1 LLRFLKWKLP
11 LSSGIDEVVVF
22 VEKTKEELFMIRIGE
37 SLNVMGKVIGAA
49 MKERNPGPIRQMA
62 IDQEKAGVE
71 YIDINMGPARKDPA
85 QLGEWLVKTVQ
96 EVTDLPLYI
105 DTINPEAVEGALKV
119 YQNRKG
125 KAVIN
130 SIMARPESIE
140 GKMPLCKKYDAGMV
154 ALLWG
159 PAGMPRDAD
168 ERGALAAELMQKAE
182 EYEVAAEDV
191 WIDPIVTPC
200 NTPISNVQVPAVVE
214 FMKMFLDLKE
224 TMPGLKSTCGVSN
237 VSNGVP
243 NHLRPIL
250 NQTYIAMLKR
260 YGMTSAILDAFDE
273 GMRIFAEGSRPDI
286 EALIYKAMD
295 KEPIDRASLTK
306 EQLDYV
312 KTTDVLMAYKLFSD
326 DWLDL

>member
-1 LLRFLKWKLP
+1 
-11 LSSGIDEVVVF
+11 
-22 VEKTKEELFMIRIGE
+22 MIRIGE
-37 SLNVMGKVIGAA
+37 NLNIIGKITGTA
-49 MKERNPGPIRQMA
+49 MKERDPEPIRQMA
-62 IDQEKAGVE
+62 IEEDKAGVD
-71 YIDINMGPARKDPA
+71 YIDINLGPARKDPA
-85 QLGEWLVKTVQ
+85 GMAEWIIKTVQ
-96 EVTDLPLYI
+96 EVTDLPIYL
-105 DTINPEAVEGALKV
+105 DTINPEAIEAGLKA

-130 SIMARPESIE
+130 SVMARPESYDV
-140 GKMPLCKKYDAGMV
+140 KMPLAKKYDAGLV

-159 PAGMPRDAD
+159 PAGMPRDAE
-168 ERGALAAELMQKAE
+168 ERGSLAAELMQKAE
-182 EYEVAAEDV
+182 QYGIAYEDV

-214 FMKMFLDLKE
+214 FMKMFLDLQE
-224 TMPGLKSTCGVSN
+224 MAPGLRSTCGVSN
-237 VSNGVP
+237 VSNGAP

-260 YGMTSAILDAFDE
+260 YGMSSAILDAFDE
-273 GMRIFAEGSRPDI
+273 GMKNFAAGSRPDL
-286 EALIYKAMD
+286 EAIIYKAMD

-312 KTTDVLMAYKLFSD
+312 KTTEVLCAYKLYSD